1 MRYVFNSDEVDDA
14 QRDLIDRLQA
24 RGNVRFQDTAEA
36 DPGQKSQLL
45 NNILS
50 PLSFLNDRDLD
61 VFRTET
67 GEVTYEMGVLIT
79 PDDFYV
85 GEEVGAFLEEE

>member
-24 RGNVRFQDTAEA
+24 RGNVRFQDTADAE
-36 DPGQKSQLL
+36 PGQKSQLL

-50 PLSFLNDRDLD
+50 PLSFINDKDLD
-61 VFRTET
+61 AFRTED
-67 GEVTYEMGVLIT
+67 GGVTYAMGVLIT

-85 GEEVGAFLEEE
+85 GGEIDDFLEEE